1 MDITSGRF
9 VAGNHQVPTTLAVT
23 FDAASATY
31 YTKKAPNLR
40 DLFTHIVDAKLESLR
55 VLLAKS
61 PRYRGD
67 IQDEPPRFMGEGFVV
82 MSSHDTRLHYYQDQP
97 GYVAFASAGSSGGI
111 GGGAAADA
119 ADGCD
124 SAADQNP
131 YWGINIKCG
140 KGTNLSYGPW
150 ADRQR
155 DHLYKFFFPSDY
167 QIQNP
172 TELPQPG
179 QLRAVH
185 KFDFKLSMQEGI
197 ETLDL
202 LFLNK
207 DNDLCAIHS
216 KCDKGMKKSAVP
228 RFPVDDKIID
238 YFLRNCS
245 AS

>member
-1 MDITSGRF
+1 MDVTSGRF

-97 GYVAFASAGSSGGI
+97 GYVAFESAGGGGVGV
-111 GGGAAADA
+111 GGGAGADTADA
-119 ADGCD
+119 CD
-124 SAADQNP
+124 PAADQNP
-131 YWGINIKCG
+131 YWGVNIKCG

-172 TELPQPG
+172 LPATPKMHPA
-179 QLRAVH
+179 R
-185 KFDFKLSMQEGI
+185 KKDF
-197 ETLDL
+197 
-202 LFLNK
+202 
-207 DNDLCAIHS
+207 
-216 KCDKGMKKSAVP
+216 
-228 RFPVDDKIID
+228 
-238 YFLRNCS
+238 
-245 AS
+245 

>member
-1 MDITSGRF
+1 M
-9 VAGNHQVPTTLAVT
+9 AGNHQVPTTLAVT
-23 FDAASATY
+23 FDAANATY
-31 YTKKAPNLR
+31 YTKKAPSQR

-67 IQDEPPRFMGEGFVV
+67 IQDEPPRFMGQGFVV
-82 MSSHDTRLHYYQDQP
+82 LSSHDTSLHYYQDQP
-97 GYVAFASAGSSGGI
+97 GYVPRT
-111 GGGAAADA
+111 GGGGGGGTTTAADCGDVFFDAAADH
-119 ADGCD
+119 
-124 SAADQNP
+124 SP

-140 KGTNLSYGPW
+140 KGTDLSYGPW
-150 ADRQR
+150 VDRQR

-172 TELPQPG
+172 TRLPQPG
-179 QLRAVH
+179 QLRVVH

-207 DNDLCAIHS
+207 DNNLQAIHS
-216 KCDKGMKKSAVP
+216 KCDKGSDID
-228 RFPVDDKIID
+228 RKI
-238 YFLRNCS
+238 S
-245 AS
+245 

>member
-1 MDITSGRF
+1 MDVSSGRF

-23 FDAASATY
+23 FDAANATY
-31 YTKKAPNLR
+31 YTKKAPSRR
-40 DLFTHIVDAKLESLR
+40 DLFTHILDAKLESLR

-97 GYVAFASAGSSGGI
+97 GYVPKD
-111 GGGAAADA
+111 GGGEGGGGGGGGKTGADTA
-119 ADGCD
+119 FD
-124 SAADQNP
+124 SDDDQNP

-140 KGTNLSYGPW
+140 RGTNLSYGPW

-167 QIQNP
+167 QISTP
-172 TELPQPG
+172 TQLPKGG
-179 QLRAVH
+179 QLRIAH
-185 KFDFKLSMQEGI
+185 KFDLKLSMQEGI

-207 DNDLCAIHS
+207 DNDLKAIHS
-216 KCDKGMKKSAVP
+216 KCDKG
-228 RFPVDDKIID
+228 
-238 YFLRNCS
+238 
-245 AS
+245 